1 MATFGFFVLGLV
13 VLIIGAEVLVRG
25 ASRLAV
31 GFGIPSLVVG
41 LTVVAFGTS
50 APELAVTVQSS
61 LAGQGDLAVGNVVG
75 SNITNILLILGIA
88 AIITPLTVD
97 QKLVRW
103 DVPLMVGISL
113 IMWLMA
119 SDGVF
124 VRWEGAVLFI
134 GIIAY
139 TIFAIVQSR
148 HETARVA
155 AEYEAELPRVESP
168 TLISRLRDLALI
180 LVGLVLLVQ
189 GARWIVDSAVQFA
202 RELGISEL
210 VIGLTVIAVGTS
222 LPEIAATVVASIRG
236 ERDIA
241 VGNVVGSNIFNIL
254 SVLGLGALVA
264 PNGLSVS
271 ATAIAFDIPV
281 MIAVAVACLPIFLHG
296 YTIYRWEGAIFL
308 GYYIAYTLYLVLN
321 AMQHSLLPTF
331 NIAMIWF
338 IIPLTLMTFVIIL
351 IRVVRQGVPSQ
362 LM

>member
-1 MATFGFFVLGLV
+1 V

-31 GFGIPSLVVG
+31 GFGIPPLVVG

-50 APELAVTVQSS
+50 APELAVTVQSA
-61 LAGQGDLAVGNVVG
+61 LAGQGDIAVGNVVG
-75 SNITNILLILGIA
+75 SNITNVLLILGIA
-88 AIITPLTVD
+88 AVITPLTVD

-103 DVPLMVGISL
+103 DVPIMIVISL
-113 IMWLMA
+113 IMWFMA
-119 SDGVF
+119 SDGIF
-124 VRWEGAVLFI
+124 VQWEGVLLFI

-139 TIFAIVQSR
+139 TVFAIVQSR
-148 HETARVA
+148 RETAKVA
-155 AEYEAELPRVESP
+155 AEYHAEMPAVEAP
-168 TLISRLRDLALI
+168 TLSSRLRDLALI

-222 LPEIAATVVASIRG
+222 LPEIAATVVASLRG

-281 MIAVAVACLPIFLHG
+281 MIAVAIACLPIFLHG

-308 GYYIAYTLYLVLN
+308 SYYIAYTVYLVLS
-321 AMQHSLLPTF
+321 ATQHTFLPTF
-331 NIAMIWF
+331 QAAMVWF
-338 IIPLTLMTFVIIL
+338 VMPLTLITLGVIL
-351 IRVVRQGVPSQ
+351 VRVARQGRAAPVHAG
-362 LM
+362 